1 MRIFLMANK
10 AVALVQKV
18 GHELVATADALGLPH
33 RVAATL

>member
-1 MRIFLMANK
+1 MRIFLMVNK

-18 GHELVATADALGLPH
+18 GHEFVAAADALGLP